1 MKKIKNLKKEEDMSF
16 FKTIEKRIERR
27 REKQMRKKIE
37 RKERREQNEKQ
48 DQISLKKMFRYTL
61 KKALWLINYSLS
73 FSKKD
78 SNKEI
83 GIKVLGCFVILNC
96 ISLSFF
102 IASTLLELI
111 LTKPLLLFGALAFT
125 VLFLFKKEIR
135 GLIREELNN
144 K

>member
-1 MKKIKNLKKEEDMSF
+1 MSF
-16 FKTIEKRIERR
+16 FKIMEKKED
-27 REKQMRKKIE
+27 KRKIKLKKEQRE
-37 RKERREQNEKQ
+37 RKEKIEQENKQ
-48 DQISLKKMFRYTL
+48 DKKSLKKIFRYTAR
-61 KKALWLINYSLS
+61 KALWLINYSLS

-102 IASTLLELI
+102 IVSSLLELI
-111 LTKPLLLFGALAFT
+111 LTNPLLLFGALAFT
-125 VLFLFKKEIR
+125 VLFLFKNEMR